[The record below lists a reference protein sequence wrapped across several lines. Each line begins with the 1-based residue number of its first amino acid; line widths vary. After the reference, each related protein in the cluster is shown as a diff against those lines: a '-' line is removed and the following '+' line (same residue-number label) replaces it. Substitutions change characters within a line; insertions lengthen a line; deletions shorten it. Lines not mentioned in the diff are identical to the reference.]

1 MARRKVMEPMRVAV
15 GCDHAGYA
23 LKGLVVDYLKRRGHE
38 VIDEGTFSDE
48 SCDYPDFALKVATKV
63 ARGEV
68 ERGILICA
76 TGTGMAM
83 AANKVPGVRAAVAND
98 IYTARFSRLH
108 NDANV
113 LAMGARVIG
122 PGLAQAVLE
131 TWMETDFE
139 GGRHEKRL
147 EKVACIERGEK
158 DGGH

>member
-1 MARRKVMEPMRVAV
+1 MRVAV

-23 LKGLVVDYLKRRGHE
+23 LKGLVVDYLRTRGYE
-38 VIDEGTFSDE
+38 VVDEGTFSEE

-68 ERGILICA
+68 ERGVLICA

-98 IYTARFSRLH
+98 LYTARFSRLH

-131 TWMETDFE
+131 VWMETEFE
-139 GGRHEKRL
+139 GGRHERRL
-147 EKVACIERGEK
+147 EKMACIERGEK
-158 DGGH
+158 DGGR